1 MEQGVYGGCLLCP
14 LYLLLIFTYRCLTAL
29 QLDVFVCTCMYPRV
43 TQMLTVCTCVVS
55 VLVKID
61 DMRST
66 ADNLKS
72 NDSSMREGISLDAR
86 N

>member
-1 MEQGVYGGCLLCP
+1 
-14 LYLLLIFTYRCLTAL
+14 
-29 QLDVFVCTCMYPRV
+29 MYI
-43 TQMLTVCTCVVS
+43 CG

-61 DMRST
+61 DVRST

-72 NDSSMREGISLDAR
+72 NDSSVREGISLDAR

>member
-1 MEQGVYGGCLLCP
+1 
-14 LYLLLIFTYRCLTAL
+14 
-29 QLDVFVCTCMYPRV
+29 MYPRV